1 VNLSFARINGMDGE
15 LGTFRGNRY
24 TIIVLL
30 FVRLTGF

>member
-1 VNLSFARINGMDGE
+1 MDGE

-30 FVRLTGF
+30 FVRARRRLFDSLS